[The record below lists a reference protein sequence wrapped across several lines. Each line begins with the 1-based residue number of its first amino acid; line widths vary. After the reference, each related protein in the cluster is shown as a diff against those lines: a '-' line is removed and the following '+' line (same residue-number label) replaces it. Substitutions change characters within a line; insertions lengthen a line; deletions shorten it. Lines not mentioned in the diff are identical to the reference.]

1 MAKSGTPIRLIRED
15 GGLIELNATKIVM
28 STDRRFGPKSVPFS
42 GSNRVSIDLNLNKA
56 VILIQGFFSDDE
68 IAIAGSKAKATI
80 DFNVADRTEW
90 IDGGRTDAFATETN
104 LRAFFATAQNTK
116 LTLKDV
122 NGVDR
127 VLNMVLG
134 SSNAYNSSTQTVTVT
149 ATATPV
155 EIATVVKSGLDTSY
169 GASFTT
175 ERVNGGEPVGGSVSS
190 SKLII
195 TQASNGEKDYCR
207 FSPSFS
213 MDNELAGFR
222 SPDVTTFAGG
232 KSDTMM
238 SAGDKAQDMYSIMNN
253 SSRSTWSAA
262 ASSIINIASRQSK
275 EKDLAARG
283 WKASDYIV
291 GIQIPFNSLQTDA
304 DYTPKNFF
312 MPTGRYDKNEKDSSN
327 AMAAGTEFSGV
338 DNFTGI
344 SGGMKSMEIMY
355 DAGEAVYTFDMQF
368 LPSDV
373 MI

>member
-80 DFNVADRTEW
+80 DFNVAD
-90 IDGGRTDAFATETN
+90 GGTSAFATETN
-104 LRAFFATAQNTK
+104 LRAFFASNQGTILALN
-116 LTLKDV
+116 DV
-122 NGVDR
+122 NGIVR
-127 VLNMVLG
+127 VLYMELG
-134 SSNAYNSSTQTVTVT
+134 SSTAYNSSTQTVTVT
-149 ATATPV
+149 ATATAA
-155 EIATVVKSGLDTSY
+155 EIANVVKSGLDTTF
-169 GASFTT
+169 GAYFTT

-195 TQASNGEKDYCR
+195 TQVTNGVGGNHTHLPA
-207 FSPSFS
+207 FSLA
-213 MDNELAGFR
+213 NNTAGFR

-253 SSRSTWSAA
+253 SSRSTLEAYKQYLRNAWSLT
-262 ASSIINIASRQSK
+262 SGGFSGMESLDVK
-275 EKDLAARG
+275 KG
-283 WKASDYIV
+283 SDYIV
-291 GIQIPFNSLQTDA
+291 GIQIPFNSLQTDTE
-304 DYTPKNFF
+304 YTPKNFF
-312 MPTGRYDKNEKDSSN
+312 MPTGWFDKNDKDSSN
-327 AMAAGTEFSGV
+327 AKAAGTKFSEI

>member
-253 SSRSTWSAA
+253 SSRSTFRA
-262 ASSIINIASRQSK
+262 ASRGLMNAFEWQHK
-275 EKDLAARG
+275 ETDLQNKK
-283 WKASDYIV
+283 KASDYIV
-291 GIQIPFNSLQTDA
+291 GIQIPFNSLQTDN

-312 MPTGRYDKNEKDSSN
+312 MPTGWYDKNEKDSSN

>member
-80 DFNVADRTEW
+80 DFNVSKDTEE
-90 IDGGRTDAFATETN
+90 TFATETN
-104 LRAFFATAQNTK
+104 LGVFFASTQGTILALN
-116 LTLKDV
+116 DV
-122 NGVDR
+122 NGIVR

-149 ATATPV
+149 ATATPA
-155 EIATVVKSGLDTSY
+155 EIATVVKLGLDTTF
-169 GASFTT
+169 GAYFTT
-175 ERVNGGEPVGGSVSS
+175 EKVDGGFAIGGSATN

-195 TQASNGEKDYCR
+195 TQSSNGVGGNHTHLPA
-207 FSPSFS
+207 FSHA
-213 MDNELAGFR
+213 NYTAGFR
-222 SPDVTTFAGG
+222 SPNVTTFAGG

-262 ASSIINIASRQSK
+262 ASSIINMGKWQSD